1 MTLNMRRRQD
11 GHENFRD
18 DKVSYRRLRAT
29 ASSDSFYSLF
39 LILLWAKKNM
49 SFFSFFHIQTN
60 TCIRPESGTRRDD
73 SLLRGWIYRILHDY
87 CNTLGLF

>member
-1 MTLNMRRRQD
+1 MTLDMRRRQD

-39 LILLWAKKNM
+39 LILLWAKKKHVV
-49 SFFSFFHIQTN
+49 FFFLSYTN
-60 TCIRPESGTRRDD
+60 QHMYPTRVWNPT
-73 SLLRGWIYRILHDY
+73 G
-87 CNTLGLF
+87 